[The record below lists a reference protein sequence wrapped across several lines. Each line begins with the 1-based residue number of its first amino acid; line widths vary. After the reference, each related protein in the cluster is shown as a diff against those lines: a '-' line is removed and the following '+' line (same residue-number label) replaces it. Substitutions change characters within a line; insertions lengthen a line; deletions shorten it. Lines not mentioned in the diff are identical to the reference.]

1 MQTCK
6 KCNNQSPDTARLCS
20 NCNADLSEWSET
32 VVALKRIQENSRV
45 IYVRISVSQDCCP
58 ICRQAE
64 GAFAKESAPKLP
76 IEGCS
81 NGLGCRCYY
90 QPVLEHV
97 FP

>member
-1 MQTCK
+1 MQTCS
-6 KCNNQSPDTARLCS
+6 KCHAQSPDPVDKCP
-20 NCNADLSEWSET
+20 NCGAKLSEWSESA
-32 VVALKRIQENSRV
+32 VALKRIQENSRV
-45 IYVRISVSQDCCP
+45 IYVRISVSQACCP